1 MTPRA
6 TLLALAL
13 ICAAGA
19 SQAAAPPSALPPGVF
34 AGEQDFKQAPAG
46 TYKLDGDHA
55 GVVARVSHIGYSYSI
70 FRFDKVAG
78 SLTWDPANP
87 AASKL
92 TATVQTGSIATN
104 VPKFAEQLSGPGFLN
119 AKAFPEA
126 TFVSTGFRQTDA
138 THGKIDGQ
146 FSLMGKTAPMTLD
159 VTLVGAGKG
168 FMGHPRIGAHAE
180 GNLNTADFGLA
191 PMFGPTIQLV
201 IDTEFGRQS

>member
-1 MTPRA
+1 MTLRA
-6 TLLALAL
+6 TLLALTL
-13 ICAAGA
+13 ISAAGA
-19 SQAAAPPSALPPGVF
+19 SQAAPPPPSGLPPGVF

-55 GVVARVSHIGYSYSI
+55 GVIARVSHIGYSYSI

-78 SLTWDPANP
+78 NLTWDPANP
-87 AASKL
+87 TASKL

-104 VPKFAEQLSGPGFLN
+104 VPKFPEQLTSDAFLKS
-119 AKAFPEA
+119 KAFPEA
-126 TFVSTGFRQTDA
+126 TFVSTAFHQTDA

-146 FSLMGKTAPMTLD
+146 FTLMGKTAPMTLD

-180 GNLNTADFGLA
+180 GNLNTADFGLM

-201 IDTEFGRQS
+201 IDTEFARQ